1 MYIHY
6 NKEINIPFVYLS
18 KAEAIDNFKGSPTL
32 ITVSA
37 SWCSNCHKLDEDI
50 YSSEEFKA
58 KAKGIDKLRFDFTDP
73 ASAENQKLAQKLK
86 IIGVP
91 YLALIDKDGKIV
103 KTHVGTFEKEDLFTW
118 LEDLKKK

>member
-1 MYIHY
+1 
-6 NKEINIPFVYLS
+6 
-18 KAEAIDNFKGSPTL
+18 
-32 ITVSA
+32 
-37 SWCSNCHKLDEDI
+37 
-50 YSSEEFKA
+50 FKA

-73 ASAENQKLAQKLK
+73 ASVENQKLAQKLK

-103 KTHVGTFEKEDLFTW
+103 KTHVGTFEKEELFTW